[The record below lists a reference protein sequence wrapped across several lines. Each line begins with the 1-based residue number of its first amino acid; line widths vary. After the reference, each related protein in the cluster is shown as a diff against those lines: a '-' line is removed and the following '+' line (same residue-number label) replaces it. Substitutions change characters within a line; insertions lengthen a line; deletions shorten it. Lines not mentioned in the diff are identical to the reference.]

1 MALED
6 VKSLLAKEFIP
17 VMLDFD
23 RGIGAKEIQRRY
35 IAQEQGLP
43 WFAFVAGDGK
53 AIINSTGPD
62 GNVGFP
68 YQPNEIAYFKVML
81 EKLQREKQRL
91 TPADVAYLIKS
102 LEDARKRIEGGG
114 GE

>member
-6 VKSLLAKEFIP
+6 VKAILAKEFIP

-23 RGIGAKEIQRRY
+23 RGIGAQDIQRKY
-35 IAQEQGLP
+35 IAQQQGLP
-43 WFAFVAGDGK
+43 WFVFVDGDGRP
-53 AIINSTGPD
+53 ISNSTGPD

-81 EKLQREKQRL
+81 EKLQREKGRL
-91 TPADVAYLIKS
+91 SAADVAYLVKS
-102 LEDARKRIEGGG
+102 LEEARKKIEGGG
-114 GE
+114 W